1 MEEVLVAKAVSWKTE
16 LTSMMSSAT
25 SETDKQALAAFQS
38 ALMPYLDTPDS
49 LRTLLGK
56 IQMASTL
63 ETLTARA
70 KFSSLAEFQSTLP
83 DTVKVIAA

>member
-38 ALMPYLDTPDS
+38 ALMPYLDTP
-49 LRTLLGK
+49 R
-56 IQMASTL
+56 
-63 ETLTARA
+63 
-70 KFSSLAEFQSTLP
+70 LAANPTRKNP
-83 DTVKVIAA
+83 NGVNA